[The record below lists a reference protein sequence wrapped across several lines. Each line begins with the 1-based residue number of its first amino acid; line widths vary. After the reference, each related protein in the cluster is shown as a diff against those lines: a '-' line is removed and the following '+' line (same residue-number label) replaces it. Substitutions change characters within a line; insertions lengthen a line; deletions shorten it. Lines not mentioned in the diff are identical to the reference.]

1 MQNLLRLDKN
11 NNLEY
16 LFEIAID
23 IIAIIGTDSKIKRV
37 SKSCN
42 EILGWNEKEVISVE
56 WSNFIHQDDLLRIL
70 GYKKTSNIKD
80 EIKGLEFKVKCKDE
94 NYKLLKGNF
103 KYIEEDKV
111 YIVIAKDISEKQKIL
126 DEKLAYERAIELE
139 GIKNEFFSNI
149 SHEFK
154 TPLNII
160 LATMQLIN
168 KNI

>member
-16 LFEIAID
+16 LFEITID
-23 IIAIIGTDSKIKRV
+23 IIVIIGTDSKIKRV

-80 EIKGLEFKVKCKDE
+80 EIKGLEFKVKCRTKII
-94 NYKLLKGNF
+94 NYLR
-103 KYIEEDKV
+103 
-111 YIVIAKDISEKQKIL
+111 VI
-126 DEKLAYERAIELE
+126 
-139 GIKNEFFSNI
+139 SNI
-149 SHEFK
+149 
-154 TPLNII
+154 
-160 LATMQLIN
+160 
-168 KNI
+168 

>member
-70 GYKKTSNIKD
+70 GYKKLQI
-80 EIKGLEFKVKCKDE
+80 
-94 NYKLLKGNF
+94 
-103 KYIEEDKV
+103 
-111 YIVIAKDISEKQKIL
+111 
-126 DEKLAYERAIELE
+126 
-139 GIKNEFFSNI
+139 
-149 SHEFK
+149 
-154 TPLNII
+154 
-160 LATMQLIN
+160 
-168 KNI
+168 